1 MHARHVSCNL
11 SDPLR
16 LKLCALT
23 VPTQGTMSP
32 SPLEQTE
39 IAMNK
44 RTNLFLNYK
53 LHCGL
58 YRIVEEDPEVELPEA
73 LAELAHA
80 ETPIAV
86 GIAFSKHG
94 SEVTLERLARHPFHQ
109 VCRRC
114 TPRLGLFSDTVVT
127 ILLKHPGALDDVDQ
141 NWNEDAVLDKSIVL

>member
-58 YRIVEEDPEVELPEA
+58 YRIVEEDPEVELPEFPDFYDRWMNKRDWEQRV
-73 LAELAHA
+73 LAFRISLKEKVLY
-80 ETPIAV
+80 
-86 GIAFSKHG
+86 
-94 SEVTLERLARHPFHQ
+94 
-109 VCRRC
+109 
-114 TPRLGLFSDTVVT
+114 
-127 ILLKHPGALDDVDQ
+127 ILWRADV
-141 NWNEDAVLDKSIVL
+141 

>member
-58 YRIVEEDPEVELPEA
+58 YRIVEEDPEVELPEFPDFYDRWMSKRDWEQRV
-73 LAELAHA
+73 LAFRISLKEKVLY
-80 ETPIAV
+80 
-86 GIAFSKHG
+86 
-94 SEVTLERLARHPFHQ
+94 
-109 VCRRC
+109 
-114 TPRLGLFSDTVVT
+114 
-127 ILLKHPGALDDVDQ
+127 ILWRADV
-141 NWNEDAVLDKSIVL
+141 